1 MLDNKEAVEGAKR
14 QARNRKEVECSD
26 YLAVVVEKGR
36 PALRS
41 APIPITVQ
49 VLKITRNR
57 GLGNLE
63 PEPEQFAVN
72 ARRTPGGI
80 LRLQASN

>member
-26 YLAVVVEKGR
+26 YLAVVVEKDQ

-41 APIPITVQ
+41 ALIPITV
-49 VLKITRNR
+49 
-57 GLGNLE
+57 
-63 PEPEQFAVN
+63 
-72 ARRTPGGI
+72 
-80 LRLQASN
+80 